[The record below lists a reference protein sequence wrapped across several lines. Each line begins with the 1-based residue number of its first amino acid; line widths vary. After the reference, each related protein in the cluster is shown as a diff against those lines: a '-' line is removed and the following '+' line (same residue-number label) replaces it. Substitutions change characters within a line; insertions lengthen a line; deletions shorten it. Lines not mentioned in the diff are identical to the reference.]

1 MQILSRTTSSRFVCA
16 SFRARASAVGA
27 SASTSFLAFKF
38 FLSNSSI
45 SSLLNSSSHP
55 RIMNAHH
62 AGTNGEKEKRKRL
75 RSQTRALCC
84 VRAWKARISLS
95 RNGFLL
101 GEEKRLENSEGN
113 IPLNSLLLQGKI
125 FHCLVVHKR
134 KRQKM
139 HLLPKPIWNLTLT
152 IEQQQTRARKCRKR
166 CERDFDFYTYFKPLD
181 V

>member
-1 MQILSRTTSSRFVCA
+1 MKVFLPRL
-16 SFRARASAVGA
+16 
-27 SASTSFLAFKF
+27 SFLECRFRHEPRRLF
-38 FLSNSSI
+38 SSVLLFEQEQVPLVHQRRHL

-101 GEEKRLENSEGN
+101 GEEKRLENSEGKYSSYSAYL
-113 IPLNSLLLQGKI
+113 II
-125 FHCLVVHKR
+125 FHCLVVRKR

-152 IEQQQTRARKCRKR
+152 VEQQQTRARKCRKR

>member
-45 SSLLNSSSHP
+45 FLLLNSSSHP

-62 AGTNGEKEKRKRL
+62 TGTNGEKEKRKRL

-101 GEEKRLENSEGN
+101 GEEKRLENSEGKYSSYSAYL
-113 IPLNSLLLQGKI
+113 II
-125 FHCLVVHKR
+125 FHCLVVRKR